1 MRSRVS
7 HRRLLL
13 AAVIVVLP
21 VATCLLAPPSNEH
34 RPHPLPGSADASGA
48 MAPSAPICKE
58 PHDAGSADA
67 GTADTV
73 GDRLLTRFAVIGD
86 YGINSEGERS
96 VATMIK
102 GWRPEFVITTGDNN
116 YPSGAA
122 DTIDVNIGQFFH
134 ELIGGYFGRFGCGA
148 ETNRFFPALGNHDL
162 YTGAGRPY
170 FDYFQ
175 LPGNER
181 YYDFVR
187 GSVHLF
193 AIDSDGSEPDGNTAD
208 SKQAAW
214 LRDTLAT
221 STTRWQVVYMHHPPY
236 SSSSHGSTVELQW
249 PYAQWGADLVLAG
262 HDHSY
267 ERIDANGITYIV
279 NGLGGAENYPIVS
292 PVAGSRFSYSGGF
305 GALLVDA
312 NATVMH
318 LRFYGVNGQL
328 LDDTTLG
335 APTVPSP

>member
-1 MRSRVS
+1 MQSRLS

-13 AAVIVVLP
+13 AAVVVILP
-21 VATCLLAPPSNEH
+21 VATCLLAPPSTDR
-34 RPHPLPGSADASGA
+34 RPHPLPGTGGSGA
-48 MAPSAPICKE
+48 LVRPAPHCPE
-58 PHDAGSADA
+58 PPDAGSADA
-67 GTADTV
+67 EAPGSV
-73 GDRLLTRFAVIGD
+73 GDRLVTRFAVIGD
-86 YGINSEGERS
+86 YGINSAGERA

-102 GWRPEFVITTGDNN
+102 GWRPDFVITTGDNN
-116 YPSGAA
+116 YPSGGA
-122 DTIDVNIGQFFH
+122 DTIDVNIGQYFH
-134 ELIGGYFGRFGCGA
+134 ELIGGYIGQFGCSA
-148 ETNRFFPALGNHDL
+148 ATNRFFPALGNHDL

-187 GSVHLF
+187 GPVHLF
-193 AIDSDGSEPDGNTAD
+193 AIDSDGSEPDGNGAD

-221 STTRWQVVYMHHPPY
+221 SPARWQVVYMHHPPY

-249 PYAQWGADLVLAG
+249 PYAQWGADLVMAG

-279 NGLGGAENYPIVS
+279 NGLGGAENYPIGT
-292 PVAGSRFSYSGGF
+292 PVPGSRFSYTGGF

-312 NATVMH
+312 DATVMH
-318 LRFYGVNGQL
+318 LRFYGVGGQL
-328 LDDTTLG
+328 IDDTTLG
-335 APTVPSP
+335 APAPPSP